1 MKVILFVR
9 NLNTEEHAEKIRTAL
24 DETRVNFS
32 VKPKDHIVVIEG
44 DADAVYTAKVTIRE
58 CGFIIE

>member
-1 MKVILFVR
+1 MKVILIVR
-9 NLNTEEHAEKIRTAL
+9 NLDTEEQAEKIRTAL
-24 DETRVNFS
+24 DETRLNFS
-32 VKPKDHIVVIEG
+32 VKPQDHIVVIEG

>member
-9 NLNTEEHAEKIRTAL
+9 NLDTEEQAEKIRTAL
-24 DETRVNFS
+24 DETRLNFS

>member
-9 NLNTEEHAEKIRTAL
+9 GLETEAQADKLRSAL
-24 DETRVNFS
+24 EDTRLTFS
-32 VKPKDHIVVIEG
+32 VKPKDHIVTIEG

-58 CGFIIE
+58 AGFVIE

>member
-1 MKVILFVR
+1 MSVILFIR
-9 NLNTEEHAEKIRTAL
+9 NLNTEDQAEKLRSAL
-24 DETRVNFS
+24 NETRLTFK
-32 VKPKDHIVVIEG
+32 VKAQDHIVIIEG

>member
-9 NLNTEEHAEKIRTAL
+9 NLNTEEQAEQIRTAL
-24 DETRVNFS
+24 DETRLNFS

>member
-9 NLNTEEHAEKIRTAL
+9 GLNREDQAEKLRTAL
-24 DETRVNFS
+24 EDTRLIFS

-58 CGFIIE
+58 CGFVIE

>member
-9 NLNTEEHAEKIRTAL
+9 NLNTEDQAEKLRSAL
-24 DETRVNFS
+24 EDTRLVFS
-32 VKPKDHIVVIEG
+32 VKPKDHIVVVEG

-58 CGFIIE
+58 CGFVIE

>member
-9 NLNTEEHAEKIRTAL
+9 GLNSEDQAEKLRTAL
-24 DETRVNFS
+24 EDTRLIFS
-32 VKPKDHIVVIEG
+32 VKPEDHIVVIEG

-58 CGFIIE
+58 CGFVIE

>member
-9 NLNTEEHAEKIRTAL
+9 NLNSEEQAEKIRTAL
-24 DETRVNFS
+24 EETRVNFS
-32 VKPKDHIVVIEG
+32 VKPLDHIVVIEG

>member
-9 NLNTEEHAEKIRTAL
+9 DLNTEDQAEKLRSAL
-24 DETRVNFS
+24 EDTRLVFS

-58 CGFIIE
+58 CGFVIE